1 MSAIG
6 YNRKPLL
13 LIQFFDVILPQC
25 GVDPRGVI
33 WGAGGRRPPPPKEK
47 EKKKKKEKKKRK
59 KKKRKKREKKRKKK
73 EGNYE

>member
-33 WGAGGRRPPPPKEK
+33 WGAGGPSPPQGKR
-47 EKKKKKEKKKRK
+47 KKEKK
-59 KKKRKKREKKRKKK
+59 EKKRKKEK
-73 EGNYE
+73 EKRKKEKKERREL